1 MSIKIGF
8 DIGNTI
14 NNRKNNLP
22 FENSFLI
29 IRSLIGKYE
38 SKNIYIISK
47 AKNLWIEKSKK
58 WLIDNKFYEI
68 TGFDINNLYFVDE
81 YDEKK
86 KLIDKLKINFFVDD
100 EIKIIRD
107 IIKSN
112 NITKAIWF
120 RGNNNLLN
128 DFPKKLKYKIII
140 SNKWNKI
147 YKSLIK

>member
-14 NNRKNNLP
+14 NNRNNNLP
-22 FENSFLI
+22 FDNSFLI
-29 IRSLIGKYE
+29 IKSLIGKYE
-38 SKNIYIISK
+38 SKNIFIISK

-81 YDEKK
+81 YEDKK
-86 KLIDKLKINFFVDD
+86 KLIDILKINFFVDD

-107 IIKSN
+107 IINSN
-112 NITKAIWF
+112 YIKKAIWF
-120 RGNNNLLN
+120 RGNNNLMN
-128 DFPKKLKYKIII
+128 DFPKKLKSKIII

>member
-14 NNRKNNLP
+14 NNRINNLP
-22 FENSFLI
+22 FDNSFLI
-29 IRSLIGKYE
+29 IKSLIGKYE
-38 SKNIYIISK
+38 SKNIFIISK

-68 TGFDINNLYFVDE
+68 TGFNINNLYFVDDYE
-81 YDEKK
+81 DKK
-86 KLIDKLKINFFVDD
+86 KLIDKFKINFFVDD

-107 IIKSN
+107 IINSN
-112 NITKAIWF
+112 NIKKAIWF
-120 RGNNNLLN
+120 RGNNNLIN
-128 DFPKKLKYKIII
+128 DFPKKLKSKIII